1 VTRAHGSA
9 GGGARGGAGRRREGS
24 FEPVGSVLDDVLGRL
39 RLDARF
45 AAADATERWE
55 LAVGPEIS
63 GRTRC
68 EGVRDGE
75 LLVSVRGATWMAE
88 LAMRKHDILKR
99 INEDL
104 AEGARIRAIRLIP
117 MRGKEVP
124 GREPI
129 R

>member
-1 VTRAHGSA
+1 MTRGH
-9 GGGARGGAGRRREGS
+9 GGAAGRKKGS
-24 FEPVGSVLDDVLGRL
+24 FEPVGSVLDDVLRRL
-39 RLDARF
+39 KLETRF

-55 LAVGPEIS
+55 LAAGPEIA

-88 LAMRKHDILKR
+88 VAVRKHDILKR
-99 INEDL
+99 INEEL
-104 AEGARIRAIRLIP
+104 AEGARIRAIRLVP

-124 GREPI
+124 GREPT